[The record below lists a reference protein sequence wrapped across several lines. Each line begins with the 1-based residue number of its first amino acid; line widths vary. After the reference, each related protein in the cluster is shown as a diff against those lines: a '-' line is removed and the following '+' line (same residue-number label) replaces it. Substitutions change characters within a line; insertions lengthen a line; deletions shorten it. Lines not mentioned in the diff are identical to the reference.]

1 MADYALPP
9 LEVFALSDGFLRLT
23 GSIPYK
29 SLIWT
34 RRYSKSGEFSM
45 IVPSDVY
52 SPEWSFIY
60 ADDRPEMGIIQKV
73 EFSDSAATYGGVD
86 TVTISGFFLESVL
99 NNIVFLV
106 ESPDQKKVYVPEPR
120 RPIYNKSQNPK
131 IYHDGT
137 TGFYYTNQAGDVV
150 SVETGKVVSP
160 EGLQEAEYRPA
171 FGASWGSD
179 TIECTYNYYS
189 ADGKNITVVDWR
201 GGEKTYPI
209 SFKDDRGNVFYHDT
223 DAKEIRQAV
232 GVVEKRDDTYA
243 VKKKRW
249 DALPDDDPYGRYY
262 LETVKGAWQ
271 RTDAMEPVT
280 EGDSVATV
288 LNWARR
294 MMGDWLLYEEP
305 KIKGVNKAVD
315 PSFQYLGDLL
325 YATLAEV
332 GASLRLE
339 YLFRYNKFILSVYRG
354 KDRTQEGNA
363 PKTRAAAFPPGF
375 KRLEWI
381 ESNGTQYIDT
391 GVRTNNS
398 TRVEID
404 AQVIGT
410 PRDVVHLFGANDYA
424 TNKFFTVR
432 SNAALNGFAFR
443 VGGSAL
449 IDMGASAF
457 NARHV
462 FALENGKCSI
472 DGVSHTAPSA
482 TFDIQFPLVLFGLNQ
497 KSGVSAMPSMRLYSA
512 KITQGGAPSEL
523 VPAMRE
529 EDKAVGLVDVESGV
543 FYENGGTGAFTAGP
557 VKEPEPEPEPVPPS
571 VGNPWAVFSDTWGT
585 LTGYDASEDV
595 SNYKNTC
602 FVLYDYEK
610 PDSFDA
616 SGWPSAGF
624 IHAVDDSAWLPT
636 LYGIR
641 YTKKRGY
648 NTEHQGSA
656 DEPAIETY
664 LDLRDEKPTCDGDW
678 SRDVVEI
685 PTAPPDERA
694 KAIEAAKEK
703 FAKPADA
710 YDMRA
715 VYDAYEK
722 ALPGRGAAYLK
733 DNHAKITT
741 LDTGVIKADR
751 YLKDFDL
758 GDTVDLAVSTV
769 GLVKTAR
776 IIEVEESYDDSGGH
790 IALEIG
796 DERLQTVQKARLV

>member
-150 SVETGKVVSP
+150 SAETGKVVSP

-171 FGASWGSD
+171 FGASWGGD
-179 TIECTYNYYS
+179 TVECTYNYYS
-189 ADGKNITVVDWR
+189 ADRKNITVVDWR
-201 GGEKTYPI
+201 GNEKTYPI
-209 SFKDDRGNVFYHDT
+209 KFADDRGNVFYHDT

-232 GVVEKRDDTYA
+232 GVVEKREDTYA

-305 KIKGVNKAVD
+305 KIKGIVKAVD

-354 KDRTQEGNA
+354 KDRTQDQ
-363 PKTRAAAFPPGF
+363 
-375 KRLEWI
+375 
-381 ESNGTQYIDT
+381 S
-391 GVRTNNS
+391 
-398 TRVEID
+398 
-404 AQVIGT
+404 
-410 PRDVVHLFGANDYA
+410 
-424 TNKFFTVR
+424 
-432 SNAALNGFAFR
+432 
-443 VGGSAL
+443 
-449 IDMGASAF
+449 
-457 NARHV
+457 
-462 FALENGKCSI
+462 
-472 DGVSHTAPSA
+472 
-482 TFDIQFPLVLFGLNQ
+482 
-497 KSGVSAMPSMRLYSA
+497 
-512 KITQGGAPSEL
+512 
-523 VPAMRE
+523 
-529 EDKAVGLVDVESGV
+529 
-543 FYENGGTGAFTAGP
+543 
-557 VKEPEPEPEPVPPS
+557 
-571 VGNPWAVFSDTWGT
+571 GNPWAVFSDTWGT

-624 IHAVDDSAWLPT
+624 IHAVDDSSWLPT

-678 SRDVVEI
+678 SREVVEI
-685 PTAPPDERA
+685 PTAPPEERA

-703 FAKPADA
+703 FAKPTDA

-722 ALPGRGAAYLK
+722 ALTGRGTAYLK

-796 DERLQTVQKARLV
+796 DERLHTVQKARLV

>member
-52 SPEWSFIY
+52 SPDWSFIY

-120 RPIYNKSQNPK
+120 RPIYSKSQNPK

-160 EGLQEAEYRPA
+160 DGLHEAEYRPA
-171 FGASWGSD
+171 FGASWGGD
-179 TIECTYNYYS
+179 TVECTYNYYS

-223 DAKEIRQAV
+223 DAQEIRQAV
-232 GVVEKRDDTYA
+232 GVVDKKENTYKVA
-243 VKKKRW
+243 KKRW

-354 KDRTQEGNA
+354 KDRTQEQ
-363 PKTRAAAFPPGF
+363 
-375 KRLEWI
+375 
-381 ESNGTQYIDT
+381 S
-391 GVRTNNS
+391 
-398 TRVEID
+398 
-404 AQVIGT
+404 
-410 PRDVVHLFGANDYA
+410 
-424 TNKFFTVR
+424 
-432 SNAALNGFAFR
+432 
-443 VGGSAL
+443 
-449 IDMGASAF
+449 
-457 NARHV
+457 
-462 FALENGKCSI
+462 
-472 DGVSHTAPSA
+472 
-482 TFDIQFPLVLFGLNQ
+482 
-497 KSGVSAMPSMRLYSA
+497 
-512 KITQGGAPSEL
+512 
-523 VPAMRE
+523 
-529 EDKAVGLVDVESGV
+529 
-543 FYENGGTGAFTAGP
+543 
-557 VKEPEPEPEPVPPS
+557 
-571 VGNPWAVFSDTWGT
+571 GNPWAVFSDTWGT

-624 IHAVDDSAWLPT
+624 IHAVDDSSWLPT

-678 SRDVVEI
+678 SREVVEI
-685 PTAPPDERA
+685 PTEPPQERA
-694 KAIEAAKEK
+694 KAIEAAKKK
-703 FAKPADA
+703 FAKPTDA
-710 YDMRA
+710 YDMSA

-722 ALPGRGAAYLK
+722 ALSGRGTAYLK

-796 DERLQTVQKARLV
+796 DERLQTIQKARLV

>member
-106 ESPDQKKVYVPEPR
+106 ESPEQKKVYVPEPR
-120 RPIYNKSQNPK
+120 RPVYSKSQNPK
-131 IYHDGT
+131 IYTDGA
-137 TGFYYTNQAGDVV
+137 GGSYYTNSVCDIV
-150 SVETGKVVSP
+150 SAETGKVVDYSP
-160 EGLQEAEYRPA
+160 SLTEIKYRPA
-171 FGASWGSD
+171 FGASWGGD
-179 TIECTYNYYS
+179 TVECTYNYYS
-189 ADGKNITVVDWR
+189 ADGKNVTVIDWR
-201 GGEKTYPI
+201 GNEKTYPI
-209 SFKDDRGNVFYHDT
+209 TMKDDRGNVFYHDT
-223 DAKEIRQAV
+223 DKKEIRQAV
-232 GVVEKRDDTYA
+232 GVVDKKENTYKVA
-243 VKKKRW
+243 KKRW

-305 KIKGVNKAVD
+305 KIKGIVKAVD

-354 KDRTQEGNA
+354 KDRTQEQ
-363 PKTRAAAFPPGF
+363 
-375 KRLEWI
+375 
-381 ESNGTQYIDT
+381 S
-391 GVRTNNS
+391 
-398 TRVEID
+398 
-404 AQVIGT
+404 
-410 PRDVVHLFGANDYA
+410 
-424 TNKFFTVR
+424 
-432 SNAALNGFAFR
+432 
-443 VGGSAL
+443 
-449 IDMGASAF
+449 
-457 NARHV
+457 
-462 FALENGKCSI
+462 
-472 DGVSHTAPSA
+472 
-482 TFDIQFPLVLFGLNQ
+482 
-497 KSGVSAMPSMRLYSA
+497 
-512 KITQGGAPSEL
+512 
-523 VPAMRE
+523 
-529 EDKAVGLVDVESGV
+529 
-543 FYENGGTGAFTAGP
+543 
-557 VKEPEPEPEPVPPS
+557 
-571 VGNPWAVFSDTWGT
+571 GNPWAVFSDTWGT

-624 IHAVDDSAWLPT
+624 IHAVDDSIWLPT

-656 DEPAIETY
+656 DEPSIETY

-678 SRDVVEI
+678 SREVVEI
-685 PTAPPDERA
+685 PTAPPEERA

-703 FAKPADA
+703 FAKPTDA

-722 ALPGRGAAYLK
+722 ALPGRGTAYLK

-776 IIEVEESYDDSGGH
+776 IIEIEESYDDSGGH